1 MINIIYFN
9 MKKLLL
15 LSIIPYLIISQ
26 EVTTEYM
33 LHDGLERSYILY
45 VPESYSNNTPVPLV
59 LNLHGYSSN
68 AGQQMIYSDFYN
80 IAETEGF
87 ILVHPEGT
95 VDTNDFQ
102 FWNSGDIFEIDD
114 VGFLSSLIDTI
125 TSEYNINTD
134 RVYSMGMSNGGFMSY
149 RLACELSDKIAAIA
163 SVTGSMST
171 NQINSCNPTN
181 PVPVMQIHGT
191 TDPTVLYNGSAGI
204 ESINDVVLFWINH
217 NSCNTQPVFNNI
229 TDNNVIDLCTAEH
242 YIYSDGENGSSVE
255 LYKIINGGHTWP
267 GAAIPFVGNN
277 TNQDFSASEK
287 IWEFFNK
294 YNINGLINNNS
305 QIEHFETKK
314 TILKTIDILGR
325 YSNKK
330 GTYINI
336 YNDGSVEK
344 KQLLK

>member
-1 MINIIYFN
+1 
-9 MKKLLL
+9 MKKIITL

-26 EVTTEYM
+26 EVTTETM
-33 LHDGLERSYILY
+33 LYNGIERSYILY
-45 VPESYSNNTPVPLV
+45 VPESYSENTTTPLV

-68 AGQQMIYSDFYN
+68 AGQQMVYSDFYN

-95 VDTNDFQ
+95 IDDYGFQ
-102 FWNSGDIFEIDD
+102 FWNSGDLFDIDD
-114 VGFLSSLIDTI
+114 TGFLSVLIDTI
-125 TSEYNINTD
+125 ASEHSINTD

-171 NQINSCNPTN
+171 NQISSCNPSN
-181 PVPVMQIHGT
+181 PVPVMQVHGT
-191 TDPTVLYNGSAGI
+191 SDPTVLYNGGFGI
-204 ESINDVVLFWINH
+204 EPIDDVVSFWVNL
-217 NSCNTQPVFNNI
+217 NNCNPEPIFNNI
-229 TDNNVIDLCTAEH
+229 PDVILSDWCTAEH
-242 YIYSDGENGSSVE
+242 YIYEDGDNDTSVE

-267 GAAIPFVGNN
+267 GAAIPLVGNN

-294 YNINGLINNNS
+294 YDINGLINTNS
-305 QIEHFETKK
+305 SIPEIIPEK
-314 TILKTIDILGR
+314 IIIKTIDILGR
-325 YSNKK
+325 SSNKQDI
-330 GTYINI
+330 YINI

-344 KQLLK
+344 KHLLK